1 MDNYYEVLGL
11 KKGVSKDEIDKI
23 FKILS
28 SDLKVKKQENKKLF
42 NDELEIVKTAYNQ
55 IIEDLK
61 KLKDDDQ
68 VRYIKCPKNHFY
80 DENLKKCPECDG
92 KDLKK
97 ANENNSKKHEQD
109 LIDDLKNAAFGNPN
123 KKYLDDEI
131 KNSYGDFGY
140 VKTNPIPINGLAEM
154 YQYLPKLR
162 YLDKS
167 ETDGKSVYHQVK
179 FIRTQESDN
188 SKIGSKIFE
197 GVGSATSSPNIGD
210 NIDVFNLYD
219 INNLKIAK
227 IYLHGYQNFT
237 SKKAPKGLY
246 LSDSIPPESVDFEN

>member
-1 MDNYYEVLGL
+1 MDNYYEILGL
-11 KKGVSKDEIDKI
+11 KKGVLKSEIDKT

-28 SDLKVKKQENKKLF
+28 SELKVKKQENKKLF
-42 NDELEIVKTAYNQ
+42 NDELDIVTAAYNK
-55 IIEDLK
+55 IIDDLK
-61 KLKDDDQ
+61 NDDKI
-68 VRYIKCPKNHFY
+68 RYIKCPKNHFY
-80 DENLKKCPECDG
+80 DENLKKCPECEGDDPKNVG
-92 KDLKK
+92 EGNSQK
-97 ANENNSKKHEQD
+97 NEQE
-109 LIDDLKNAAFGNPN
+109 LIDELNNAVFGNPN
-123 KKYLDDEI
+123 KKYLEDEI
-131 KNSYGDFGY
+131 ENSYGDFGY

-167 ETDGKSVYHQVK
+167 ETDGKLVYHPVK

-197 GVGSATSSPNIGD
+197 GVASATSSPNIGD

-246 LSDSIPPESVDFEN
+246 LSDNISPESVDFEN